1 MNHNVK
7 KILDVVEEIKEGITD
22 YQYKTVM
29 DNLMIL
35 NNNKNEDEEGYDEI
49 LRTISFLNIYIPSIK
64 DNDVKISFIKR
75 LDFLNSLLLE
85 RY

>member
-7 KILDVVEEIKEGITD
+7 NILDVVEEIKEGITD

-35 NNNKNEDEEGYDEI
+35 NNNKND
-49 LRTISFLNIYIPSIK
+49 
-64 DNDVKISFIKR
+64 
-75 LDFLNSLLLE
+75 
-85 RY
+85 